1 MAARR
6 ENIEAYLRVRN
17 AQRFK
22 AEIDSVARSVGDVG
36 KEARQAATR
45 LDIMK
50 KIEKQTGHQSEIL
63 TAVEESLARSI
74 DTVGDKAQRT
84 TRSLGLMDLMQRRV
98 SRGSGGRGGGL
109 LGLIGISGR
118 LKDTLS
124 LTGGEVKA
132 TAITMAAY
140 LSPALIELASSA
152 SAAMLGVGIVGGSG
166 IAALLVGLSGA
177 GIVAVQAAGQFKK
190 VKTAQDAYNISV
202 AQYGEGSKQA
212 ATAAAH
218 MYAVIQNN
226 GGAPVL
232 QAIQRVNRLKKAW
245 KGATGPARS
254 NMLGIMNA
262 GLGGATRLLP
272 TFARETNRNT
282 GVMKQALGG
291 AFNALSGKEMQK
303 NIANLSHRFR
313 QMFGPLVRGS
323 VNLIIAM
330 FRLIRVAAPYAVE
343 FAKAFEGWTKS
354 VRSGSRDTGKL
365 QGFVFM
371 LVENTTKWWNLLR
384 AVGRLLITVF
394 KGSQSNGQDLV
405 VQLTDLVNRF
415 DHWLNMLGPNGQT
428 RIKNFFDAFDRQLQM
443 LFSNPG
449 AWLDQ
454 FIPLV
459 GNMMARAA
467 LYGGKKFIEGWLQ
480 MDIGGKIFVVALLM
494 RKAIFTR
501 MGALAAGYMASAFA
515 ASSLGSSLA
524 VTAGIAGA
532 AAGTAASAAFVAALT
547 IGLPAVIVIG
557 ASLAIQSI
565 TIGGKHLKA
574 PGQSVDDL
582 NLGGGGRNQGG
593 GVKGW
598 LKRHQHITDFIPG
611 LKHPK
616 AAGGTIP
623 WGTSA
628 LVGEAGPELASAG
641 VAGMNITPRGF
652 SPMGGGG
659 LRSMESLLSVSD
671 MLPPV
676 HVHVNMN
683 RREVGRANVDWKNET
698 KARRGGRPTQD

>member
-1 MAARR
+1 MAVRR

-22 AEIDSVARSVGDVG
+22 REVDSVAHSVGGVG

-74 DTVGDKAQRT
+74 DNVGDQARQT
-84 TRSLGLMDLMQRRV
+84 TKSLGLMDLMQRRV
-98 SRGSGGRGGGL
+98 ARGSGGRGGGL
-109 LGLIGISGR
+109 LGMIGLSGR
-118 LKDTLS
+118 LKDALS
-124 LTGGEVKA
+124 LTAGEVKA
-132 TAITMAAY
+132 TAITMGAY
-140 LSPALIELASSA
+140 LSPALIELASSLG
-152 SAAMLGVGIVGGSG
+152 AATLGAGIVGGAGLASL
-166 IAALLVGLSGA
+166 IVGLSGA

-212 ATAAAH
+212 AAAAAH
-218 MYAVIQNN
+218 MYAVIQQN
-226 GGAPVL
+226 GGTQVL
-232 QAIQRVNRLKKAW
+232 QAAQRVNRLKKAW
-245 KGATGPARS
+245 QGATGQARS
-254 NMLGIMNA
+254 NVFGIMNA

-272 TFARETNRNT
+272 TFAREANRNT
-282 GVMKQALGG
+282 GVMRQALGG
-291 AFNALSGKEMQK
+291 AFNSLSGKEMQA

-343 FAKAFEGWTKS
+343 FAKSFEGWTKS

-365 QGFVFM
+365 QGFMFM
-371 LVENTTKWWNLLR
+371 LVQHTTAWWGLLKS
-384 AVGRLLITVF
+384 VGRLLITVF
-394 KGSQSNGQDLV
+394 KGSQGNGQDLTI
-405 VQLTDLVNRF
+405 QLTHLIDRF

-428 RIKNFFDAFDRQLQM
+428 RIKNFFDAFNRQLQQ

-467 LYGGKKFIEGWLQ
+467 LYGGQKFIEAWLQ

-494 RKAIFTR
+494 RKFIFTR
-501 MGALAAGYMASAFA
+501 MGTLAAGYMASAFA
-515 ASSLGSSLA
+515 ASSLGSSMA
-524 VTAGIAGA
+524 VSAAAAGA
-532 AAGTAASAAFVAALT
+532 AAGTAASAAFVAAMT
-547 IGLPAVIVIG
+547 VGLPVALVIG
-557 ASLAIQSI
+557 ASLAIESI
-565 TIGGKHLKA
+565 TIGGKHLRA
-574 PGQSVDDL
+574 PGNTVNDL
-582 NLGGGGRNQGG
+582 NLGGGGRNEGG
-593 GVKGW
+593 GVRGW

-611 LKHPK
+611 VGHPK

-628 LVGEAGPELASAG
+628 LVGEAGPEIASPSAG
-641 VAGMNITPRGF
+641 GMNITPRGF
-652 SPMGGGG
+652 STMGAGG
-659 LRSMESLLSVSD
+659 LRSMESILSVSD

-698 KARRGGRPTQD
+698 KARRGGRPTSD